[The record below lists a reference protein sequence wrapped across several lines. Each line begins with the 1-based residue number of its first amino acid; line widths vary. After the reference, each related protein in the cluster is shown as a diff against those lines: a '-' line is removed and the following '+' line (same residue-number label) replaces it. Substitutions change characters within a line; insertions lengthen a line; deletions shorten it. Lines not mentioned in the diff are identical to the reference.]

1 MKLQMLGPLFVS
13 RADMGFDLFSW
24 LACRDLNEEEVA
36 LTLYSEF
43 VVNIGFSI
51 EFSIAFEPN
60 LLGDKTTEP
69 LKGSGMLKERRV
81 VNVPNVG
88 KFQEKRVWISVR
100 AASGVNKSDVS
111 NIGVIVSDFG
121 HMKLHLSKKH
131 WQERGILP
139 TMRASGVGLFQ
150 MLAWNLV
157 DTWYNAWEIC
167 LEDIEKTTEVN
178 WESVENHRKLRNMMR
193 SDDRSEE
200 AFIALQLLSVFRKQM
215 YLMPLALRRM
225 YNEWEETYEGRY
237 SKSTSLIDSS
247 TQIHLLENWVNLL
260 SHADRVYA
268 KLSSRLKGLEADLRS
283 IRTDIA
289 LSANLWLDDISLK
302 S

>member
-1 MKLQMLGPLFVS
+1 MKLQMLGPLFDS

-43 VVNIGFSI
+43 VVNIGFAI

-60 LLGDKTTEP
+60 L
-69 LKGSGMLKERRV
+69 
-81 VNVPNVG
+81 
-88 KFQEKRVWISVR
+88 FQEKRVWISVR

-157 DTWYNAWEIC
+157 DTWYNAWETC
-167 LEDIEKTTEVN
+167 LKDIEKTTEVN

-200 AFIALQLLSVFRKQM
+200 AFIALQLLSVFHKQM

-237 SKSTSLIDSS
+237 SKSTSRIDSS

-260 SHADRVYA
+260 SHADRAYA

-283 IRTDIA
+283 IRADIV